1 MIVTYKEN
9 LSATQLFIAGSILS
23 KVTEAMINNDLSEA
37 DEDTTIAY
45 KYVCKE
51 LDNINKEIAS
61 EVLKRIMEGMKKN
74 REMIKE

>member
-1 MIVTYKEN
+1 MKKK
-9 LSATQLFIAGSILS
+9 LSGTQLFIAGSILS

-51 LDNINKEIAS
+51 LDNINKKVAS
-61 EVLKRIMEGMKKN
+61 EILKQIMEGMKKI
-74 REMIKE
+74 REMIKED

>member
-1 MIVTYKEN
+1 MKEN
-9 LSATQLFIAGSILS
+9 LSGTQLFIAGSILS

-45 KYVCKE
+45 KYVCEE

-61 EVLKRIMEGMKKN
+61 EVLKRTMEGMKKI
-74 REMIKE
+74 REMIKED